1 MDAIYT
7 AAALIHMDTSW
18 TSHTQQQQ
26 QHGYTWIHHGYYIH
40 ISNKSMDTHV
50 YIMDTT
56 YTAATAAWMHMG
68 TSWILHTQQQQHGY
82 IWIYNGYYIHSSS
95 MDTHGYNMN
104 TTYTAA
110 TTAWIY
116 KNT

>member
-1 MDAIYT
+1 
-7 AAALIHMDTSW
+7 MDT
-18 TSHTQQQQ
+18 
-26 QHGYTWIHHGYYIH
+26 YE
-40 ISNKSMDTHV
+40 
-50 YIMDTT
+50 
-56 YTAATAAWMHMG
+56 
-68 TSWILHTQQQQHGY
+68 L
-82 IWIYNGYYIHSSS
+82 IYHGYYIHSSS